1 MDFTKEQLSE
11 LICKHTRKKT
21 GYAESTSKC
30 NTRQNYNKSLKNSSL
45 GVEKFNFSSNK
56 LNLCI
61 ILPLSERFVQ
71 NEADFIQAVVV
82 CPEFE
87 SPAVCSENL
96 VW

>member
-45 GVEKFNFSSNK
+45 GVEKFNFPGTWADGHSCSAISSGV
-56 LNLCI
+56 LHVM
-61 ILPLSERFVQ
+61 PLQTASG
-71 NEADFIQAVVV
+71 
-82 CPEFE
+82 
-87 SPAVCSENL
+87 L
-96 VW
+96 